1 MPVKIELGA
10 TYEDVVFKI
19 KGIAT
24 AHTRYLTGCDR
35 VALDYV
41 KEGEVKTY
49 WADVSM
55 LKRISG
61 PTRAVAKAMKASAA
75 KDDLGG
81 PGAVAPS
88 RDPAK

>member
-1 MPVKIELGA
+1 MSVEIELGA
-10 TYEDVVFKI
+10 TYEDVAFKI

-41 KEGEVKTY
+41 KDGEVKTY

-55 LKRISG
+55 LKRVSG
-61 PTRAVAKAMKASAA
+61 PTKVVAKAMKAATA
-75 KDDLGG
+75 DRGG

-88 RDPAK
+88 RDPS